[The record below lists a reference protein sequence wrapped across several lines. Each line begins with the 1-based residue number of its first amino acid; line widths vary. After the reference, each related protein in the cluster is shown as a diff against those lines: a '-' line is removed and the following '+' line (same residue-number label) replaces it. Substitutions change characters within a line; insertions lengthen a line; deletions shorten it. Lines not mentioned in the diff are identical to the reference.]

1 MATPTQ
7 LKLIDFEHEISTGNV
22 ELFPSVWQ
30 ATENLAAQEEKT
42 RRLAL
47 DELLQLG
54 APRLSPLVA
63 YNIATRLR
71 DPVLSFRARIVESLA
86 NLLRLDAE
94 GRPAP
99 DQVRAYLVSY
109 LSQMEQGDIQALLEI
124 GVAESETKS
133 HISKL
138 LNLCPKAGRHLAQLV
153 TDRKSSVPIRQ
164 LAANFIGLIG
174 FIEALP
180 TLERLRNRLE
190 TRLVGQKS
198 MSFAPPS
205 NTDETLLLPDIKAA
219 ITLLR
224 VT

>member
-7 LKLIDFEHEISTGNV
+7 LKLIDFELEISTGNV

-30 ATENLAAQEEKT
+30 ATENLAAQKEIT
-42 RRLAL
+42 RNLAL
-47 DELLQLG
+47 DELLRLG
-54 APRLSPLVA
+54 APRYSPLVA
-63 YNIATRLR
+63 YNLATRLR
-71 DPVLSFRARIVESLA
+71 DPVLSFRSRIVESLA

-99 DQVRAYLVSY
+99 DQVRDYLVSY
-109 LSQMEQGDIQALLEI
+109 LSQMEQGDIQALLEV
-124 GVAESETKS
+124 GVAESESKS

-153 TDRKSSVPIRQ
+153 ADRKSPLPIRQ
-164 LAANFIGLIG
+164 LAAYFIGLIG
-174 FIEALP
+174 FIEAMP

-190 TRLVGQKS
+190 AKQEGQKS

-205 NTDETLLLPDIKAA
+205 FADETLLLPDVKAA
-219 ITLLR
+219 ISLLR
-224 VT
+224 IT

>member
-7 LKLIDFEHEISTGNV
+7 LKLIDFEQEISTGNV
-22 ELFPSVWQ
+22 ELFPSVWR
-30 ATENLAAQEEKT
+30 ATENLAAQEERT
-42 RRLAL
+42 RGLAL
-47 DELLQLG
+47 DELLKLG
-54 APRLSPLVA
+54 APRISPLVA
-63 YNIATRLR
+63 YNLAARLR
-71 DPVLSFRARIVESLA
+71 DPVLSFRSRIVESLA

-109 LSQMEQGDIQALLEI
+109 LSQMEQSDIQALLEVGI
-124 GVAESETKS
+124 AESETKS

-153 TDRKSSVPIRQ
+153 ADRKSPLPIRQ
-164 LAANFIGLIG
+164 LAAYFIGLIG
-174 FIEALP
+174 FIEAMP

-190 TRLVGQKS
+190 ARQDGQKS

-205 NTDETLLLPDIKAA
+205 IADETLLLPDIKAA

-224 VT
+224 IT